1 MVSTGPANVGTAFEM
16 LFEEIKA
23 HIAAADQTGAAAFQ
37 RGDYDAVTRMAAKA
51 KSMKEFMDRVDSMR
65 QEWAALVGPT
75 ASIQKTPSKPTSP
88 GRRTSPDRLRPGLRT
103 SLEDFYRPILTATV
117 ELGGK
122 ARAAEVVERVGA
134 MLRNTLTEA
143 DLKPLPSNPA
153 VTRWHNG
160 AHWARLKMVEQGLLR
175 RDAPYG
181 IWEITDAGR
190 QYLAKN
196 GQ

>member
-37 RGDYDAVTRMAAKA
+37 IGDYDAVTRMAAKA
-51 KSMKEFMDRVDSMR
+51 KSMKEFMGRVAAMR
-65 QEWAALVGPT
+65 QEWATLVSPT
-75 ASIQKTPSKPTSP
+75 TSIRRTPPRMTSP
-88 GRRTSPDRLRPGLRT
+88 GRHTSPDRLRPGLRT
-103 SLEDFYRPILTATV
+103 PLEDFYRPILAATA

-122 ARAAEVVERVGA
+122 ARASEIVERVGA
-134 MLRNTLTEA
+134 MLRNALTEA

-160 AHWARLKMVEQGLLR
+160 AHWARLKLIEQGLLR

-190 QYLAKN
+190 RYLARS
-196 GQ
+196 GE